1 MERKHLCVLPEGV
14 PLDSS
19 DPSTS
24 SARFLRLPHP
34 RSRQPSLFLPYSSSI
49 SSPDG
54 LLEVQKISLDADKSR
69 SWFIEQETVSDGS
82 LTLFSPFDP
91 VFLAISYLSLL
102 PPHFQAYSDLW
113 ESIGQLRFDG
123 HGTNKA
129 TKKDAQPACESENQ
143 ADFAEDVARLSRM
156 ECVRMRLAEVCETQE
171 HESTTL
177 YRLSQKSAL
186 DLLRAKVDALADA
199 ASGVFGPLEPTEP
212 GEDIKREEDKPSS
225 AQSDGQDP
233 SNAGVP
239 SRYETVSRGLAKED
253 AGSGHGLTAQLQTEA
268 RQKYAISIIANYL
281 PPTLAKSLLAS
292 YTFPELTKYL
302 SANTTS
308 NVLQTT
314 YLPGRGSA
322 KLEANGESDQGFGAA
337 AKKRKAEQSKGSRG
351 VEALKK
357 VNTKGMSSL
366 KDLFGKQ
373 AAKKTAA
380 PSADEKETGGP
391 AKKKRKT

>member
-1 MERKHLCVLPEGV
+1 M
-14 PLDSS
+14 
-19 DPSTS
+19 
-24 SARFLRLPHP
+24 
-34 RSRQPSLFLPYSSSI
+34 
-49 SSPDG
+49 
-54 LLEVQKISLDADKSR
+54 QKISLDADKSR
-69 SWFIEQETVSDGS
+69 SWFIKQETVSGAHIMAPRPLTRLTLHLADGS
-82 LTLFSPFDP
+82 LALFSPFDP

-113 ESIGQLRFDG
+113 ESIGQLRFDED
-123 HGTNKA
+123 GTNKA
-129 TKKDAQPACESENQ
+129 TKKDAQPACEAENQ

-156 ECVRMRLAEVCETQE
+156 ECVRRRLAEVCETQGALRQVDTSSDLGELTGFSAE

-186 DLLRAKVDALADA
+186 ALLRAKVDALADA

-253 AGSGHGLTAQLQTEA
+253 AGSGHGLNAQLQTGTYPDAPALRSRVRRLIISDRASAEA

-292 YTFPELTKYL
+292 YTCVTHYELQRI
-302 SANTTS
+302 
-308 NVLQTT
+308 V
-314 YLPGRGSA
+314 R
-322 KLEANGESDQGFGAA
+322 
-337 AKKRKAEQSKGSRG
+337 QS
-351 VEALKK
+351 
-357 VNTKGMSSL
+357 
-366 KDLFGKQ
+366 
-373 AAKKTAA
+373 
-380 PSADEKETGGP
+380 
-391 AKKKRKT
+391 